1 MKRFAGVGAAVG
13 TMAGPVD
20 LARCSPLAN
29 YLRQARRTADEF
41 LAVDLAAPQ
50 GSASPRAP
58 GGRRHPDRDR
68 SRAPDRIDLPRR
80 CESGVPRAGRCV
92 SDPVPVKVI
101 SMSSTQQRLATDEL
115 LRLQDVRKVY
125 GRSRNAVA
133 ALAGVSLG
141 FQRRTFTAVM
151 GPSGSGKS
159 TFLHCAALLD
169 RPTSGSVL
177 LEGRDLTAMNER
189 ALTKL
194 RRNRIGFVFQSF
206 NLLPAL
212 SVVDNVTLPLRL
224 AGRRPDR
231 GLVEE
236 VIDRTGLASRRRH
249 RPGEL
254 SGGQQQ
260 RVAIARAL
268 VTRPVLLFGD
278 EPTGA
283 LDTQTALEIL
293 ALLREAVDSGEQ
305 TAVVVTHDPVVA
317 SHADRVVF
325 LVDGRVSA
333 ELERPS
339 VQQVAEQM
347 TRLGDRA
354 RTRRPVGAERVG

>member
-1 MKRFAGVGAAVG
+1 MEFPKAQEIFMR
-13 TMAGPVD
+13 P
-20 LARCSPLAN
+20 AREMS
-29 YLRQARRTADEF
+29 TA
-41 LAVDLAAPQ
+41 
-50 GSASPRAP
+50 
-58 GGRRHPDRDR
+58 
-68 SRAPDRIDLPRR
+68 
-80 CESGVPRAGRCV
+80 
-92 SDPVPVKVI
+92 
-101 SMSSTQQRLATDEL
+101 DEL

-125 GRSRNAVA
+125 GRSRNGVA

-159 TFLHCAALLD
+159 TFLQCAALLD
-169 RPTSGSVL
+169 RPTSGSVF
-177 LEGRDLTAMNER
+177 LEGQDLTAMNER
-189 ALTKL
+189 SLTKL

-212 SVVDNVTLPLRL
+212 TVVDNVTLPLRL

-231 GLVEE
+231 ALVDE
-236 VIDRTGLASRRRH
+236 VIERTGLASRRRH

-268 VTRPVLLFGD
+268 VTRPALLFGD

-293 ALLREAVDSGEQ
+293 RLLREAVDTGGQ
-305 TAVVVTHDPVVA
+305 TAVIVTHDPVAA

-325 LVDGRVSA
+325 LVDGQVSA

-339 VQQVAEQM
+339 AGQVAAQM
-347 TRLGDRA
+347 TRLGAWA
-354 RTRRPVGAERVG
+354 RTRQPAGAERVN